1 MDHPARWIRLE
12 PEGVSGIVS
21 VCRGY
26 ARAQQSRDAP
36 VCLWGRVWE
45 PVRLGAGLWAE
56 PGPYAFALLVP
67 SLRAPGRHDR
77 WLSWGLSPVV
87 SALRRFGAHA
97 YLEGDS
103 VCLQG
108 ERVGGGCAVAMD
120 GCAVVLGCFPAQ
132 PPGPAERGAL
142 LEFDPWLSA
151 LNREGSARQI
161 LAAFRS
167 SLEQQHGWQF
177 DTAWPS
183 DAELSAITAA
193 AACT

>member
-1 MDHPARWIRLE
+1 
-12 PEGVSGIVS
+12 
-21 VCRGY
+21 
-26 ARAQQSRDAP
+26 
-36 VCLWGRVWE
+36 
-45 PVRLGAGLWAE
+45 
-56 PGPYAFALLVP
+56 
-67 SLRAPGRHDR
+67 
-77 WLSWGLSPVV
+77 
-87 SALRRFGAHA
+87 
-97 YLEGDS
+97 
-103 VCLQG
+103 
-108 ERVGGGCAVAMD
+108 
-120 GCAVVLGCFPAQ
+120 
-132 PPGPAERGAL
+132 PGPAERGAL